1 MCIVNTARSLDRRQ
15 TEIIIKVKAVKWE
28 ARLFSLYDIIIVI
41 VVVMYLPFP
50 FYLHR

>member
-28 ARLFSLYDIIIVI
+28 ARLFSLYIIIVI